1 MQLELTPE
9 QVRFQKTVRDFAATA
24 IAPRALEI
32 DASDRFPHDLVS
44 AAAALGLLGVTV
56 PSAAGGA
63 GRDYVS
69 YALAV
74 EEVAAASATLG
85 AILVVNN
92 SLVAELVHRFGT
104 TGQKDAWLARLA
116 SGRAVGAF
124 ALSEAQAGTDAASQ
138 ETAATAQGDGYVL
151 RGCKVWVA
159 NGAAADVAVI
169 FAASGA
175 AAAGRGVS
183 AFLVPL
189 DRPGL
194 TREATGDPLGVR
206 GLGCVDLRLEDV
218 EVPASALLAGP
229 GRGFDVAKWAL
240 DGARVAI
247 GAAAL
252 GVGRA
257 AFDEA
262 FATRPHAGDVRT
274 SHREV
279 PGDPVADCRHR
290 DRTGRGPD
298 ARPARRGGQG
308 RARADHAGSIDGEA
322 GRLGGGAARGGSG
335 DADSRLG
342 RLSAGNDRG
351 AAAARCAG
359 PGDRGR
365 NLRGA
370 ADDHRRAG
378 CRRSSLKSPILA
390 RARQRPPSTCFA
402 MV

>member
-44 AAAALGLLGVTV
+44 EAAVLGLLGVTV

-74 EEVAAASATLG
+74 EEVSAASATLG

-138 ETAATAQGDGYVL
+138 ETAATAQGDGFLL

-175 AAAGRGVS
+175 AAAGRGVG

-262 FATRPHAGDVRT
+262 LRHARTRETFGHPIGKYQAIQWQIADIATELD
-274 SHREV
+274 
-279 PGDPVADCRHR
+279 
-290 DRTGRGPD
+290 
-298 ARPARRGGQG
+298 
-308 RARADHAGSIDGEA
+308 
-322 GRLGGGAARGGSG
+322 AARMLVL
-335 DADSRLG
+335 R
-342 RLSAGNDRG
+342 
-351 AAAARCAG
+351 AAAAKDVRERTTLEASMAKLAASEAAQ
-359 PGDRGR
+359 R
-365 NLRGA
+365 A
-370 ADDHRRAG
+370 ADRAM
-378 CRRSSLKSPILA
+378 RILA
-390 RARQRPPSTCFA
+390 SAGYRRGTAVERLLRDARALEIVAGTAEAQRMIIAARVAPGYR
-402 MV
+402 

>member
-44 AAAALGLLGVTV
+44 EAAALGLLGVTV
-56 PSAAGGA
+56 PSAGGGA

-138 ETAATAQGDGYVL
+138 ETAATAQGDGYLL

-262 FATRPHAGDVRT
+262 LRHARTRETFGHPIGKYQAIQWQIADIATELD
-274 SHREV
+274 
-279 PGDPVADCRHR
+279 
-290 DRTGRGPD
+290 
-298 ARPARRGGQG
+298 
-308 RARADHAGSIDGEA
+308 
-322 GRLGGGAARGGSG
+322 AARMLVL
-335 DADSRLG
+335 R
-342 RLSAGNDRG
+342 
-351 AAAARCAG
+351 AAAAKDVRERTTLEASMAKLAASEAAQ
-359 PGDRGR
+359 R
-365 NLRGA
+365 A
-370 ADDHRRAG
+370 ADRAM
-378 CRRSSLKSPILA
+378 RILA
-390 RARQRPPSTCFA
+390 SAGYRRGTTVERLLRDARALEIVAGTSEAQRMIIAARVAPGYR
-402 MV
+402 

>member
-44 AAAALGLLGVTV
+44 AAAALRLLGVTV

-92 SLVAELVHRFGT
+92 SLVAEVVHRFGT
-104 TGQKDAWLARLA
+104 AGQKDAWLARLA

-262 FATRPHAGDVRT
+262 LRHARTRETFGNPIGKYQAIQWQIADIATELD
-274 SHREV
+274 
-279 PGDPVADCRHR
+279 
-290 DRTGRGPD
+290 
-298 ARPARRGGQG
+298 
-308 RARADHAGSIDGEA
+308 
-322 GRLGGGAARGGSG
+322 AARMLVL
-335 DADSRLG
+335 R
-342 RLSAGNDRG
+342 
-351 AAAARCAG
+351 AAAAKDVRERTTLEASMAKLAASEAAQ
-359 PGDRGR
+359 R
-365 NLRGA
+365 A
-370 ADDHRRAG
+370 ADRAM
-378 CRRSSLKSPILA
+378 RILA
-390 RARQRPPSTCFA
+390 SAGYRRGTAVERLLRDARALEIVAGTSEAQRMIIAARVAADPR
-402 MV
+402 

>member
-44 AAAALGLLGVTV
+44 EAAALGLLGVTV

-138 ETAATAQGDGYVL
+138 ETAATAQGDGYLL

-175 AAAGRGVS
+175 AAAGRGVG

-262 FATRPHAGDVRT
+262 LRHARTRETFGHPIGKYQAIQWQIADIATELD
-274 SHREV
+274 
-279 PGDPVADCRHR
+279 
-290 DRTGRGPD
+290 
-298 ARPARRGGQG
+298 
-308 RARADHAGSIDGEA
+308 
-322 GRLGGGAARGGSG
+322 AARMLVL
-335 DADSRLG
+335 R
-342 RLSAGNDRG
+342 
-351 AAAARCAG
+351 AAAAKDVRERITLEASMAKLAASEAAQ
-359 PGDRGR
+359 R
-365 NLRGA
+365 A
-370 ADDHRRAG
+370 ADRAM
-378 CRRSSLKSPILA
+378 RILA
-390 RARQRPPSTCFA
+390 SAGYRRGTAVERLLRDARALEIVAGTAEAQRMIIAARVAPGYR
-402 MV
+402 

>member
-44 AAAALGLLGVTV
+44 EAAVLGLLGVTV

-74 EEVAAASATLG
+74 EEVSAASATLG

-138 ETAATAQGDGYVL
+138 ETAATAQGDGFLL

-175 AAAGRGVS
+175 AAAGRGVG

-262 FATRPHAGDVRT
+262 LRHARTRETFGHPIGKYQAIQWQIADIATELD
-274 SHREV
+274 
-279 PGDPVADCRHR
+279 
-290 DRTGRGPD
+290 
-298 ARPARRGGQG
+298 
-308 RARADHAGSIDGEA
+308 
-322 GRLGGGAARGGSG
+322 AARMLVL
-335 DADSRLG
+335 R
-342 RLSAGNDRG
+342 
-351 AAAARCAG
+351 AAAAKDVRERITLEASMAKLAASEAAQ
-359 PGDRGR
+359 R
-365 NLRGA
+365 A
-370 ADDHRRAG
+370 ADRAM
-378 CRRSSLKSPILA
+378 RILA
-390 RARQRPPSTCFA
+390 SAGYRRGTAVERLLRDARALEIVAGTAEAQRMIIAARVAPGYR
-402 MV
+402 

>member
-44 AAAALGLLGVTV
+44 EAAALGLLGVTV

-138 ETAATAQGDGYVL
+138 ETAATAQGDGYLL

-175 AAAGRGVS
+175 AAAGRGVG

-262 FATRPHAGDVRT
+262 LRHARTRETFGHPIGKYQAIQWQIADIATELD
-274 SHREV
+274 
-279 PGDPVADCRHR
+279 
-290 DRTGRGPD
+290 
-298 ARPARRGGQG
+298 
-308 RARADHAGSIDGEA
+308 
-322 GRLGGGAARGGSG
+322 AARMLVL
-335 DADSRLG
+335 R
-342 RLSAGNDRG
+342 
-351 AAAARCAG
+351 AAAAKDVRERTTLEASMAKLAASEAAQ
-359 PGDRGR
+359 R
-365 NLRGA
+365 A
-370 ADDHRRAG
+370 ADRAM
-378 CRRSSLKSPILA
+378 RILA
-390 RARQRPPSTCFA
+390 SAGYRRGTAVERLLRDARALEIVAGTAEAQRMIIAARVAPGYR
-402 MV
+402 